1 MKRTFY
7 LLTILLTSLILA
19 SCKKNSPDNPHSAGT
34 LTDICGNTYNYV
46 KIGSQYWMAE
56 NMRCNRYDTKSEM
69 AGKTIT
75 NTDLKGHYVPTYFV
89 AYNKSMW
96 NTKSKT
102 ETGIN
107 ISEEQLESL
116 GYLYNWAAAVGI
128 EDNTKQTSFKEK
140 RQGICPNG
148 WHVPTSSEWELLGN
162 TLGGNKDSDGTFY
175 SIGKNLKTTSGWYV
189 GNGTDKYG
197 FSALPAVSASGTSVW
212 SVGQYTEFWTATNIE
227 SKAILYRL
235 SGTTNDLIYSYEFGG
250 EHWMEQKSVRCLKD

>member
-7 LLTILLTSLILA
+7 LFTILLTSLILA
-19 SCKKNSPDNPHSAGT
+19 SCKKDSPDNPHSAGT

-75 NTDLKGHYVPTYFV
+75 QTDGYYVPTYFV
-89 AYNKSMW
+89 AYDK
-96 NTKSKT
+96 TKWTSNAKN
-102 ETGIN
+102 ETGLN
-107 ISEEQLESL
+107 LSEKQIESL
-116 GYLYNWAAAVGI
+116 GYLYNWAAAVAI
-128 EDNTKQTSFKEK
+128 EDKNQQTSFKEK

-175 SIGKNLKTTSGWYV
+175 SIGKDLKTTSGWYV
-189 GNGTDKYG
+189 GSGTDKYG
-197 FSALPAVSASGTSVW
+197 FSALPAGSGTGTSVW
-212 SVGQYTEFWTATNIE
+212 SVGQYTNFWTATNTG
-227 SKAILYRL
+227 SKAILYSLR
-235 SGTTNDLIYSYEFGG
+235 GTTNDLICSYEISL
-250 EHWMEQKSVRCLKD
+250 EVWAEQKSVRCVKD